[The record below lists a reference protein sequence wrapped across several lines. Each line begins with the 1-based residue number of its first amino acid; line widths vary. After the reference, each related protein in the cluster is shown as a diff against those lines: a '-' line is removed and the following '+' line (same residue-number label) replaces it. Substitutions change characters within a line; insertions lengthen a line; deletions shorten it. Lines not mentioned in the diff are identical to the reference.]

1 MQKIVR
7 GLAAASIVCS
17 GLASSLSASAA
28 PSGADESAVYLGA
41 TLGTAN
47 GKSKVYERGK
57 EPSFGFTLG
66 YRLTPNQSVELYART
81 LNFALFEGLFE
92 PQDYYYPE
100 DHIGVSWLGS
110 LPLSDKLGLYG
121 RLGVG
126 STRMVSAKSQGSRRD
141 TEGSGGIGLSY
152 AFTPHI
158 VTKLE
163 YMRLFKSELNL
174 LSAGFEYRF

>member
-1 MQKIVR
+1 MQTFVR
-7 GLAAASIVCS
+7 GLAAALIVGS
-17 GLASSLSASAA
+17 SLATSLSAHAA
-28 PSGADESAVYLGA
+28 PSGADESGVYLGA

-66 YRLTPNQSVELYART
+66 YRFTPNQSVELYART

-92 PQDYYYPE
+92 PKDYYYPE
-100 DHIGVSWLGS
+100 DHIGVSWLGN
-110 LPLSDKLGLYG
+110 LPMSDKLGLYG

-126 STRMVSAKSQGSRRD
+126 STRMVAAKSQGSRRD

-152 AFTPHI
+152 AFTPRI

-163 YMRLFKSELNL
+163 YLRLFKSELNL
-174 LSAGFEYRF
+174 LSAVIEYRF

>member
-1 MQKIVR
+1 MLKIVR

-17 GLASSLSASAA
+17 GLASSLSAHAA
-28 PSGADESAVYLGA
+28 PSGVDESAVYLGA
-41 TLGTAN
+41 SLGAAN
-47 GKSKVYERGK
+47 GRSKIYERGK

-66 YRLTPNQSVELYART
+66 YRFTPNQSVELYART
-81 LNFALFEGLFE
+81 LNFALVEGLFA

-100 DHIGVSWLGS
+100 DHIGASWLGS
-110 LPLSDKLGLYG
+110 LPMSDKLGLYG

-141 TEGSGGIGLSY
+141 TEGSGGVGLSY
-152 AFTPHI
+152 AFTPRI

-163 YMRLFKSELNL
+163 YMRLFKSEVSL